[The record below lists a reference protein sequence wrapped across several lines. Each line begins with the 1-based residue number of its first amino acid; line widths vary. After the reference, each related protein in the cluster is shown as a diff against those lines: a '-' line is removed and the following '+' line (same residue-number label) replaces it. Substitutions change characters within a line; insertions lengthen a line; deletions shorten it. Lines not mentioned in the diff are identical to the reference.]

1 MAKFMFKGLD
11 ELESQL
17 SQLATSDSIRAVCGA
32 TIYAGADV
40 VANEIRKGIDA
51 LPVVD
56 HRVKGSEDH
65 KIAGLTSAQK
75 KGLQESFGITPLS
88 QEDGYYNVKL
98 GFDGYNSV
106 RTKKYPGGQPNSMIA
121 RSVNSGT
128 SFRQKIPF
136 VDTAVRKA
144 KNPALQA
151 METACDDAIKK
162 QIK

>member
-98 GFDGYNSV
+98 GFDGYNSDLL
-106 RTKKYPGGQPNSMIA
+106 PAENPICG
-121 RSVNSGT
+121 SGC
-128 SFRQKIPF
+128 QKS
-136 VDTAVRKA
+136 
-144 KNPALQA
+144 
-151 METACDDAIKK
+151 ETPSAAGHGNGLR
-162 QIK
+162 